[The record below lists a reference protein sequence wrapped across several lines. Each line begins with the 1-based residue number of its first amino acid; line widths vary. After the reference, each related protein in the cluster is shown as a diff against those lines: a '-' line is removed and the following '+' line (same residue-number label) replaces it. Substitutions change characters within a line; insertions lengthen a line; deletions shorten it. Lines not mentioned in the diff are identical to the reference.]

1 MLDATDTTVMDQLRL
16 ANRDL
21 AVTPFYIGT
30 TRRRIAGLGLA
41 VQFNREQGG
50 VAGSIVADLLDRPH
64 QPGQPHPLA
73 ATAVT
78 ICGGDHRRV
87 VGAGSLDAAGQYAR
101 GELSIE
107 LCYYLHFG
115 EE

>member
-16 ANRDL
+16 ANRVL

-30 TRRRIAGLGLA
+30 TRRRIAELGLA
-41 VQFNREQGG
+41 VQFNREHGG
-50 VAGSIVADLLDRPH
+50 VAGSLDADLLDRPH
-64 QPGQPHPLA
+64 QPEQPHPLA
-73 ATAVT
+73 AIAIT
-78 ICGGDHRRV
+78 IRGGDHRRV
-87 VGAGSLDAAGQYAR
+87 VGAGSLDAAGHYDH